1 MNTIVNALRPVK
13 RRLRRNRFLKG
24 AAAGLAAGA
33 ALALCLQ
40 VLSFWVPLP
49 GKPWILAACLPACAL
64 AAGAA
69 SAARTI
75 TPRAAAEA
83 ADRCGLQE
91 RAVTALEMTGDGD
104 MESLL
109 REDAC
114 RKLEKLDP
122 RRIPGPRTGKQLAA
136 ALGCA
141 LLAAGLFLVPNPADR
156 QIAEAAELRQ
166 QLARAAEQAEEA
178 AAKDEKTLNEAE
190 KSELRKLMA
199 DLKRELGESRD
210 QADALVALD
219 RAEQRTE
226 RLRRQ
231 TAGNALKSLS
241 DALAAAGLEAVAEA
255 LAAGDENALAEQLQA
270 ADADTLAEIAEG
282 LNGDARELAEALAS
296 AGTGGNAAQAAAAA
310 MKSLQSM
317 NAGSLSNLSK
327 ALSGISAQMSGT
339 GTQASSQSGSQ
350 DGNGGSG
357 AGGTSGKNGAGGGAG
372 KGSTNLDAG
381 KAGAGAGGT
390 AKGTNPAE
398 YREGQYETIYD
409 PERFDRVTR
418 DEMTNLNRQGEDSV
432 QIETGPGRG
441 NLQGDVPYGEVV
453 QEYAR
458 TEAQAADRQNL
469 TEQEK
474 QWVRDY
480 FTLLT
485 DQ

>member
-1 MNTIVNALRPVK
+1 MNTILNALRPVK
-13 RRLRRNRFLKG
+13 RRLRRNRFLAG
-24 AAAGLAAGA
+24 AAAGLATGA

-49 GKPWILAACLPACAL
+49 GKAWILAACLPACAL
-64 AAGAA
+64 AAGAVN
-69 SAARTI
+69 AARKI

-91 RAVTALEMTGDGD
+91 RAVTALETAGDGD
-104 MESLL
+104 MEILL

-114 RKLEKLDP
+114 RKLQALDP
-122 RRIPGPRTGKQLAA
+122 RRIPGPRAGRQLAA

-141 LLAAGLFLVPNPADR
+141 LLTAGLFLVPNLADR
-156 QIAEAAELRQ
+156 RIAEAAELRQ

-178 AAKDEKTLNEAE
+178 ASKDEKALSEAE
-190 KSELRKLMA
+190 KSELRRLTA

-210 QADALVALD
+210 KADALVALD
-219 RAEQRTE
+219 RAEQRAE
-226 RLRRQ
+226 RLRQ
-231 TAGNALKSLS
+231 KTAGNALQALS
-241 DALAAAGLEAVAEA
+241 DALAAAGMKAAAEA
-255 LAAGDENALAEQLQA
+255 MKAGDEGALAEQLQA

-282 LNGDARELAEALAS
+282 LDGDAKELAEALAS

-310 MKSLQSM
+310 LKSLQSLS
-317 NAGSLSNLSK
+317 AASLSNLSK
-327 ALSGISAQMSGT
+327 ALSGANAQLGGT
-339 GTQASSQSGSQ
+339 GTQASQSGSK
-350 DGNGGSG
+350 DGSGGSG
-357 AGGTSGKNGAGGGAG
+357 AGGASGKNGAAGGAG

-381 KAGAGAGGT
+381 KTGTNPGGG

-409 PERFDRVTR
+409 SERFDRVTR